1 MKFKQIFIL
10 LGLTCIYPFA
20 VIAQTAKPVDQH
32 LFFDSISI
40 PPLTVM
46 IDSAI
51 AHNAMLKYFE
61 QGIQAKK
68 ISLNMDSKA
77 WTKNFGVQ
85 ADIRY
90 GTFDNFST
98 NTAEGQ
104 NPSLIATK
112 TNQTNYGVGAYLKL
126 PLSDFINHK
135 NQIDLA
141 KMEVEQAKSMA
152 EVQRDQIRQMVIK
165 QYNDLIMKLS
175 LLKIK
180 AKNLETS
187 RMNMVMAEKEFQNG
201 VIPLGTY
208 SSMSETAGNT
218 EISFEE
224 AKVDFKTA
232 YMILE
237 ELVGFKFNIKIQ

>member
-1 MKFKQIFIL
+1 MKFLQIIIL
-10 LGLTCIYPFA
+10 SGLTSILPFA
-20 VIAQTAKPVDQH
+20 VIAQTAKPLDQH
-32 LFFDSISI
+32 LQYDSISF
-40 PPLTVM
+40 PPLAVM

-51 AHNAMLKYFE
+51 AHNATLKYLE
-61 QGIQAKK
+61 QSILAKK
-68 ISLNMDSKA
+68 IILNMNSKS
-77 WTKNFGVQ
+77 WTKNFGIQ

-104 NPSLIATK
+104 SPALMATK
-112 TNQTNYGVGAYLKL
+112 ATQTNYGVGAYLKL
-126 PLSDFINHK
+126 PLADFVTHK

-141 KMEVEQAKSMA
+141 RMEIDQAETMA

-165 QYNDLIMKLS
+165 QYNDLVMKLS

-180 AKNLETS
+180 ARNLETS

-201 VIPLGTY
+201 VIPLGAY
-208 SSMSETAGNT
+208 SSMSETAGNA
-218 EISFEE
+218 EVSFIE

-232 YMILE
+232 YMLLE
-237 ELVGFKFNIKIQ
+237 ELVGFKFNITVQ